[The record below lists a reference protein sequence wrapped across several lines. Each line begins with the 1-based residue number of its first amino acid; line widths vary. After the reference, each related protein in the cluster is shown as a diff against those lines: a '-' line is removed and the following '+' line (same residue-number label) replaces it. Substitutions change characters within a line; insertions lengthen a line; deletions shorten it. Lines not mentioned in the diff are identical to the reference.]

1 MSMEIDREAPI
12 DPIDRADYFIES
24 VIDDHVKEAMRRAA
38 EIPIGEAGECD
49 GCGDYFTRLVDDLCG
64 RCRHKFAK
72 YYAKGF

>member
-1 MSMEIDREAPI
+1 MEIDREVPT

-49 GCGDYFTRLVDDLCG
+49 SCGEFFTRLVDGMCG
-64 RCRHKFAK
+64 RCRDKFAK
-72 YYAKGF
+72 YYAP